1 MDSMY
6 MYSETTEEKLCL
18 QNLTEAPSPLSAG
31 QDRAKT
37 GARARQARQQ
47 AGSGKPPSRGEE
59 GGRGGEA
66 EPGSRENGGAGSPD
80 PRNRA
85 YAFLLLLLVL
95 VPVILILR

>member
-1 MDSMY
+1 MCQG
-6 MYSETTEEKLCL
+6 TFVEKKGHEFGL

-31 QDRAKT
+31 QDGAKT

-59 GGRGGEA
+59 GGRGGEE